1 LCSFQTSRKNQQT
14 KERKNELL
22 ATNKVELQLL
32 SEDEKSQKQNKCK
45 QEEQSQLVI
54 ISYLL
59 PLGA

>member
-1 LCSFQTSRKNQQT
+1 LCSFQTSKKNQQT

-22 ATNKVELQLL
+22 ATNKAELQLL
-32 SEDEKSQKQNKCK
+32 SENKKSQKQNKCK
-45 QEEQSQLVI
+45 QEEQPQLVI